1 MSTHRN
7 NRTTYYKIIINVA
20 ISTFNDG
27 NFQMLLFSNKLAIL
41 DKIMCKRT
49 EETIY
54 NMKT

>member
-20 ISTFNDG
+20 FSTFNDG

-49 EETIY
+49 EETI
-54 NMKT
+54 